1 MKKFNLLTLVAILSL
16 FLSSCNSEETLLPQ
30 DENTDLLKSYKI
42 KKDVEGNYSLDFDLN
57 DDTAIDKIE
66 DKVTNTKNFY
76 LYSEGNKLI
85 KKVTEDLVINGEELT
100 VGFVDTRS
108 NKNPSITIID
118 DKISFA
124 KTNEAKFL
132 KEYSI
137 EATEDGNFLLN
148 FTVNNGVLVDFLY
161 NKDSETYEIQLKE
174 GKGVEQS
181 FSKVLTKEEGKSLK
195 FDFVNLIKIN
205 ELAKSS
211 KSVYSRI
218 EKPRGIII

>member
-1 MKKFNLLTLVAILSL
+1 MKKFNLLTLVAIVSL
-16 FLSSCNSEETLLPQ
+16 LFSSCNSEETLLPQ
-30 DENTDLLKSYKI
+30 DESTDLLKSYKI

-57 DDTAIDKIE
+57 DETAIDKIE

-85 KKVTEDLVINGEELT
+85 KKFTEDLVINGEELT

-118 DKISFA
+118 DKITFA
-124 KTNEAKFL
+124 KTNKTKFL

-137 EATEDGNFLLN
+137 EATEDGDFLLN

-181 FSKVLTKEEGKSLK
+181 FSKVLTKEEGKALK
-195 FDFVNLIKIN
+195 FDFVNFIKID
-205 ELAKSS
+205 ELAKTS
-211 KSVYSRI
+211 KSTYSRI